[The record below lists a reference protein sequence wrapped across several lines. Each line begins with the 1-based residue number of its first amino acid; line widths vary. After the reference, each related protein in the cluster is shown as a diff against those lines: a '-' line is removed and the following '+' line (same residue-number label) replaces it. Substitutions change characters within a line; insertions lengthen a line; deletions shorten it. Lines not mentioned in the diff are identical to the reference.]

1 MQPVITPT
9 GVGKM
14 PLQIPDRDRAG
25 IVLGWDAFGSAAPDS
40 AAPAV
45 ILICEHASNRTVAP
59 FDDLGGDV
67 LASHAASDPGALGLA
82 LGLGPRLAQACGG
95 AELIHAP
102 LSRLIYDLNRSPDR
116 PDACPAQS
124 EIYAIPMNAGLGPAQ
139 RLARMEAL
147 YLPFHNLVR
156 ARVARALALGQKP
169 VIVTVHSFSPLWHGV
184 PRKLEFGVIHD
195 ALPALA
201 RQIVA
206 QAEGLGLVTELN
218 APYSAQDHVTHTLRL
233 HALPYGLEN
242 AMLEIRNDLIA
253 SPEAQTAMA
262 ARLAPALTRA
272 IAQVAEVSCP
282 AL

>member
-1 MQPVITPT
+1 
-9 GVGKM
+9 M
-14 PLQIPDRDRAG
+14 PLQMPDVERAG
-25 IVLGWDAFGSAAPDS
+25 TVLGWDAAGAVAAEG
-40 AAPAV
+40 AGPAV
-45 ILICEHASNRTVAP
+45 IVICEHASAQMLAP
-59 FDDLGGDV
+59 WEDVGADV

-82 LGLGPRLAQACGG
+82 RALGPHLARACGG

-102 LSRLIYDLNRSPDR
+102 HSRLIYDLNRSPDR
-116 PDACPAQS
+116 PDACPEHS
-124 EIYAIPMNAGLGPAQ
+124 EIYAIPMNAGLSPAD

-169 VIVTVHSFSPLWHGV
+169 VIVTVHSFSPIWHGV
-184 PRKLEFGVIHD
+184 ARKVEFGVIHD
-195 ALPALA
+195 AMPALA
-201 RQIVA
+201 RRIVA
-206 QAEGLGLVTELN
+206 QADGLGLVTELN

-253 SPEAQTAMA
+253 TPQAQTALA
-262 ARLAPALTRA
+262 ARLSAVLSRA
-272 IAQVAEVSCP
+272 IADVAEEVACP